1 VTTRRGIASFA
12 AERQIGRLLIL
23 FTSVSVTLLVVGVLL
38 LLAAG
43 ISPLDGGPPLD
54 LSTLL
59 SEVVALGPAGFLW
72 LGLVAVIVTPV
83 SRVVLAAITFG
94 RAGDWSM
101 VWIAF
106 AILAVIAT
114 GVATAAAGTV

>member
-1 VTTRRGIASFA
+1 MTTRRGIASLA

-23 FTSVSVTLLVVGVLL
+23 FTFVSVTLLLVGVLL

-72 LGLVAVIVTPV
+72 LGLMAVIVTPM

-101 VWIAF
+101 VWIAC
-106 AILAVIAT
+106 AILAIIAT

>member
-1 VTTRRGIASFA
+1 MTRRAMASFA
-12 AERQIGRLLIL
+12 AERRIGRLLIL
-23 FTSVSVTLLVVGVLL
+23 FTYISVTLLVIGVLL

-54 LSTLL
+54 LSTFLA
-59 SEVVALGPAGFLW
+59 EAAALGPAGLLW
-72 LGLVAVIVTPV
+72 LGLVAVIFTPI
-83 SRVVLAAITFG
+83 SRVVFAAIAFG

-106 AILAVIAT
+106 GILAIIAA

>member
-1 VTTRRGIASFA
+1 MASFA
-12 AERQIGRLLIL
+12 AERRIGRLLIL
-23 FTSVSVTLLVVGVLL
+23 FTYISVTLLVIGVLL

-59 SEVVALGPAGFLW
+59 AEAAALGPAGLLW
-72 LGLVAVIVTPV
+72 LGLVAVIFTPI
-83 SRVVLAAITFG
+83 SRVVFAAIAFG

-106 AILAVIAT
+106 AILAIIAA

>member
-1 VTTRRGIASFA
+1 MTRRETAGFA

-23 FTSVSVTLLVVGVLL
+23 LTYLSVALLVTGVLL

-43 ISPLDGGPPLD
+43 VSPLDGGPGLD
-54 LSTLL
+54 LATLV

-72 LGLVAVIVTPV
+72 LGLLAVIVTPI
-83 SRVVLAAITFG
+83 SRVVLAAVSYG

-101 VWIAF
+101 VGIA
-106 AILAVIAT
+106 AGILAIIAI
-114 GVATAAAGTV
+114 GVVTALAGTV

>member
-1 VTTRRGIASFA
+1 MTTRRGIASLA

-23 FTSVSVTLLVVGVLL
+23 FTSVSVTLLVVGVFL

-43 ISPLDGGPPLD
+43 ISPIDGGPPLD

-72 LGLVAVIVTPV
+72 LGLVAVIVTPI
-83 SRVVLAAITFG
+83 SRVVLAAIAFG

-101 VWIAF
+101 VWIAI
-106 AILAVIAT
+106 AILAIIAT